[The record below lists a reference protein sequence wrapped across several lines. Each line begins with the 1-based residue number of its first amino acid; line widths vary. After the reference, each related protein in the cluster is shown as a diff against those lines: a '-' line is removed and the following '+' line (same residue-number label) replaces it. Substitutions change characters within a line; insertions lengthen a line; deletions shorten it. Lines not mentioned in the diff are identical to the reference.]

1 MIEQCSIFEQGRMGI
16 ERHGNTCRP
25 RKASHDKILVA
36 TSSGEVPRMLA
47 MTL

>member
-1 MIEQCSIFEQGRMGI
+1 MIKHYLIIEQGRMGI